1 VTDDLDRSP
10 SPVLRQGLE
19 TLQDLLGPEWEVSVQ
34 PEQTLPLPG
43 PDMGYDAV
51 LRILSRNDSRFT
63 ELLVDV
69 REHLT
74 PKEVARYLNATS
86 LLVRRISPN
95 SQLVVFAPWISAKT
109 QEELR
114 QREIGYLDLTGN
126 ISLRVSRPAIVIH
139 TEGAVRAPAAA
150 RPTSTKPLLTGPR
163 AGRLVR
169 LLADVRPPY
178 RATELAKHAGL
189 SLPYVSRL
197 LDALEDQLLI
207 GRDGRVVTSVDWQN
221 LLRNRA
227 SHLDLMRQ
235 TTPQGMLAPNG
246 VQAVLERLVKYEGLI
261 AGSEVLVT
269 GSYAARPVAPVAVGG
284 QLMLYVMPH
293 SEHVRAVGKA
303 LGLMPVPEA
312 ADVLLLQ
319 APDLSIF
326 QRSRRYDRYR
336 QVGLSQLVL
345 DCLSGS
351 GRMPAEGEA
360 VLQSMAAD
368 ERIWRFP
375 DLSHV
380 PEVNL
385 RTDQSQLF

>member
-1 VTDDLDRSP
+1 MTDDHSP
-10 SPVLRQGLE
+10 SPVLQQGLE
-19 TLQDLLGPEWEVSVQ
+19 TLQDLLGPEWEVSVE
-34 PEQTLPLPG
+34 PEPLPG
-43 PDMGYDAV
+43 PDMGWDAV
-51 LRILSRNDSRFT
+51 LRVLARHDSRFT
-63 ELLVDV
+63 DLLVDV

-74 PKEVARYLNATS
+74 PKEVAGYLNSTAG
-86 LLVRRISPN
+86 LVRRISPN

-139 TEGAVRAPAAA
+139 TEGDVRAPAAA
-150 RPTSTKPLLTGPR
+150 RSTSTKPLLTGPR

-169 LLADVRPPY
+169 LLADVHPPY

-207 GRDGRVVTSVDWQN
+207 GRNKKLVTSVDWQN

-246 VQAVLERLVKYEGLI
+246 VQAVLDRLVEHDGII
-261 AGSEVLVT
+261 AGAKVLVT

-293 SEHVRAVGKA
+293 SEHVRAVSKA
-303 LGLMPVPEA
+303 LKLIPVPEA
-312 ADVLLLQ
+312 ADVQLLQ

-326 QRSRRYDRYR
+326 QRPRRYDRYR

-345 DCLSGS
+345 DCLSGP
-351 GRMPAEGEA
+351 GRMPAEGETVLEHMA
-360 VLQSMAAD
+360 VD
-368 ERIWRFP
+368 EHLWRVP
-375 DLSHV
+375 DLSHL

-385 RTDQSQLF
+385 QTDQSELF